1 MLNRGQ
7 FEVDRN
13 QNATAVEHRI
23 CRDEPLRL
31 VGHDDGGAVGFVK
44 SRGLQGRSDALG
56 SSFEVAVRES
66 AIFAFAVG
74 FDETEMFLPLIQSDT
89 KCFAEG

>member
-1 MLNRGQ
+1 MLW
-7 FEVDRN
+7 
-13 QNATAVEHRI
+13 AA
-23 CRDEPLRL
+23 
-31 VGHDDGGAVGFVK
+31 A
-44 SRGLQGRSDALG
+44 
-56 SSFEVAVRES
+56 FEVAVRES